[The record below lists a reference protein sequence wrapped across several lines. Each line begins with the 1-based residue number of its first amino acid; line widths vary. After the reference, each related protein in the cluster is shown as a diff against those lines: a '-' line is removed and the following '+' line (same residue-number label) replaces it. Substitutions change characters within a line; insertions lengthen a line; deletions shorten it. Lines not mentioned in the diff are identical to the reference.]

1 MGTRRARTLR
11 GAMGAEEPE
20 GLDAVVGLDGVP
32 VEGEV
37 PAAVAVEVDATRSSA
52 CGLGGAG
59 GGADSRSAALGR
71 RPRAARKPEVMKSRC
86 CCAAW
91 RLLRMSSCSSASS

>member
-11 GAMGAEEPE
+11 GAMGAEEPV
-20 GLDAVVGLDGVP
+20 GGRGVDAVVGLDGAP

-71 RPRAARKPEVMKSRC
+71 RPRAARKPEVRFG
-86 CCAAW
+86 
-91 RLLRMSSCSSASS
+91 